1 MSESFPGIATNSKGK
16 ERTSGRWTVNFESRE
31 RELSCSRMK
40 RNEFRVCGSGPRQV
54 PFVSEMGEWG
64 GWAIQTNQ
72 YVHSSNGHGHRGQS
86 LNPDLHS
93 KTIGSRQTK
102 EASVKS
108 SGRIVGRLFASV
120 QVIPSLQFFV
130 VVFASSSRPGM
141 DFAIDLR
148 W

>member
-1 MSESFPGIATNSKGK
+1 MSESFPGIAANSKGK

-86 LNPDLHS
+86 LNQDLHS

-108 SGRIVGRLFASV
+108 SGRIVFV
-120 QVIPSLQFFV
+120 QVMPSLQFFV
-130 VVFASSSRPGM
+130 VVFASSSRSGM
-141 DFAIDLR
+141 DFAIDPR